1 MTIKHKHHCQ
11 RDFDNLLERVFSRRF
26 YCSGLLGCFEAYWRF
41 VWMYAVLRRIWKHIL
56 VLLFLLVNNPFFL
69 KGEFSSLKS
78 AQSVRQLRLRRAVGL
93 TSSAI
98 YWEGKC
104 THVIFTWVNGDQYLG
119 LVFFNWWKNNDFFF
133 LTALTLHLLSV
144 KESDGFGKN

>member
-1 MTIKHKHHCQ
+1 M
-11 RDFDNLLERVFSRRF
+11 
-26 YCSGLLGCFEAYWRF
+26 
-41 VWMYAVLRRIWKHIL
+41 
-56 VLLFLLVNNPFFL
+56 NNPFFL

-78 AQSVRQLRLRRAVGL
+78 AQSVRQLRLSRAVGL

-98 YWEGKC
+98 YWEWKC
-104 THVIFTWVNGDQYLG
+104 THVIFTRVNGDQYLG
-119 LVFFNWWKNNDFFF
+119 FFGFFLIDGKTVIFF